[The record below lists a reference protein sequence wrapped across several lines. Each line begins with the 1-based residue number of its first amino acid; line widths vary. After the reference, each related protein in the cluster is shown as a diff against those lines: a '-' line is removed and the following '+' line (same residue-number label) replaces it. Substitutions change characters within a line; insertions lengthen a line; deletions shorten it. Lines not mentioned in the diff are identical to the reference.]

1 MPIFKLKKDELIE
14 QWWRDYYE
22 IEANTLEEALEILLD
37 GDVDPYDSM
46 PLVDGIPDPLEMEVL
61 DEEGNV
67 IYSDKDDDNR

>member
-1 MPIFKLKKDELIE
+1 MPIFKLKKDELIQ
-14 QWWRDYYE
+14 QWYRDYYE
-22 IEANTLEEALEILLD
+22 IEADTLEEALEILLD
-37 GDVDPYDSM
+37 GDEDPYDSM